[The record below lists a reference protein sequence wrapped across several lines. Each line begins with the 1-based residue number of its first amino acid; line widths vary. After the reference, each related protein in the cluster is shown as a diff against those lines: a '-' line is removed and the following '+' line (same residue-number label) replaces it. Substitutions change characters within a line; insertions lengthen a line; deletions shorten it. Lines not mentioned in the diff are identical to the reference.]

1 MTDAKLRKDNRELA
15 IARAEEAA
23 KYHSLSC
30 TYFQCG
36 PWITFQGWQNGYA
49 NDGSLVVSRKRVDV
63 QERGWK
69 AASDAFVAAVNEWA
83 QKKGAEQ

>member
-23 KYHSLSC
+23 KYRGLNVVHE
-30 TYFQCG
+30 QNG
-36 PWITFQGWQNGYA
+36 PWITFYGYTLA
-49 NDGSLVVSRKRVDV
+49 PVEEYIVIEV

-83 QKKGAEQ
+83 QKKGAE